1 MNNFQNIL
9 KEITEF
15 TNAIETNYPE
25 LYRSL
30 NENPITLP
38 VSNNPKMDEKAMEDY
53 LENLKQLLK
62 NYIESQKSS

>member
-1 MNNFQNIL
+1 MNNLQDIL
-9 KEITEF
+9 KEITEL
-15 TNAIETNYPE
+15 TNVIETNYPE

-38 VSNNPKMDEKAMEDY
+38 DTNNPKMDKKAMEEY

-62 NYIESQKSS
+62 HYMESQKKL